1 MLRGSGSIQYPS
13 HGRPMW
19 ISGNIP
25 AQTTAKI
32 VMASAKRLMELR
44 QPCLNNSRIAEISV
58 PAWPMPIHQ
67 TKLMMAKPQAT
78 GWVMAQ
84 MPVPLRNSHVT
95 ATSNMVAPAPATP
108 NRASQP
114 SGVCGVSTMRDIFS
128 VTDRKV
134 CPGAMTLYSPVAGSI
149 FGFFRSLVA
158 MLALTLHRQVFN
170 RGFFQFLVRIQDRGH
185 IPGPR
190 TRIQIGKYLVTAFI
204 AVQFG
209 HLA

>member
-1 MLRGSGSIQYPS
+1 
-13 HGRPMW
+13 
-19 ISGNIP
+19 
-25 AQTTAKI
+25 
-32 VMASAKRLMELR
+32 
-44 QPCLNNSRIAEISV
+44 
-58 PAWPMPIHQ
+58 MPIHQ
-67 TKLMMAKPQAT
+67 TKLIMAKPQAT

-95 ATSNMVAPAPATP
+95 ATNSTVAPAPATP
-108 NRASQP
+108 KKANHP

-158 MLALTLHRQVFN
+158 MFALTLHRQMFH
-170 RGFFQFLVRIQDRGH
+170 RRFFQFLVRIQDRRH
-185 IPGPR
+185 IPGSR
-190 TRIQIGKYLVTAFI
+190 TSIQIGKYLVAALI

-209 HLA
+209 YLARLIVDVTESNGRCRAGLLACSNNFAVANGTVLF